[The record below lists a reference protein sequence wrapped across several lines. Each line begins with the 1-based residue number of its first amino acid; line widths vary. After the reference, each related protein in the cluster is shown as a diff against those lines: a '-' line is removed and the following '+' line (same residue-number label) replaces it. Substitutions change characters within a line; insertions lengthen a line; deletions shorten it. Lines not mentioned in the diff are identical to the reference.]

1 MPQELGLGTY
11 MRTFRIE
18 NTISGVVLGE
28 YHASSAS
35 DALDAMARDAGY
47 ADHADAQRSDPA
59 ADGELRVTEG
69 FVWPMTHTV
78 MERLGSEATEEDADK
93 VITLAMAL
101 WTEQLADGLGEA
113 GEDVDIERLD
123 DWLSNRT
130 YEWTDLLQA
139 ANGNVSAMDHVRREA
154 GLPLAR

>member
-1 MPQELGLGTY
+1 

-28 YHASSAS
+28 YQGKCER

-47 ADHADAQRSDPA
+47 ADLADAQRADPA
-59 ADGELRVTEG
+59 QDGELRVTEVC
-69 FVWPMTHTV
+69 VWPMTLYV
-78 MERLGSEATEEDADK
+78 MRRLGPEAKEEDADK

-101 WTEQLADGLGEA
+101 WSEQLADGLGEP
-113 GEDVDIERLD
+113 GEEAAIERLD

-130 YEWTDLLQA
+130 YEWTVLLEA
-139 ANGNVSAMDHVRREA
+139 AGGNVPALDHVRREA
-154 GLPLAR
+154 GLPLAC